1 MKDTQVEAPKKHHEG
16 SDNIVVPGGLF
27 GCSSLSSSG
36 IRWST
41 AESSS
46 LSLCTSHQPRSLFFL
61 FFFSSSSF
69 PQTHTLTHSL
79 TLTPISLNH
88 PLSSSSASLPLSQL
102 FSAPAEE
109 TFFSLLCFFLTTS
122 SKKRPSTT
130 TSTTASV
137 LFQLSPVS
145 SLPLELRLFSTPTG
159 LSSLGFPF
167 DSLSIRL
174 RSIAAYLLSRAY
186 HRSSLSLPP
195 SLSLSR
201 LFAFLASPIT
211 LHGVP

>member
-109 TFFSLLCFFLTTS
+109 TFFLPSLLFSNHFLQETT
-122 SKKRPSTT
+122 
-130 TSTTASV
+130 
-137 LFQLSPVS
+137 LHHHIHHC
-145 SLPLELRLFSTPTG
+145 
-159 LSSLGFPF
+159 LGA
-167 DSLSIRL
+167 LSIVPGL
-174 RSIAAYLLSRAY
+174 I
-186 HRSSLSLPP
+186 SSP
-195 SLSLSR
+195 
-201 LFAFLASPIT
+201 
-211 LHGVP
+211 